1 MELLKEANK
10 KLYEEHRRYA
20 MSFDPEWR
28 FNDNLMSL
36 LLAIALFDAD
46 KSEISNVQA
55 IR

>member
-1 MELLKEANK
+1 
-10 KLYEEHRRYA
+10 